1 MNGSRTPLER
11 VTPPSVGPFRED
23 TFRSPLHSGRVAS
36 ILGISL
42 GVAFSVCFLTGFLSH
57 LIQHPPSF
65 FEWPARPAWV
75 YRVSQGVHVTT
86 GIASIPLLLA
96 KLWTVYPRFW
106 TWPPLR
112 SAAHAIERIALL
124 PLVGG
129 SLFLLFTGV
138 GSISRW
144 FPWDFSFPPAHY
156 AAAWIT
162 IGALIVH
169 VGAKAGAARLA
180 LSERSSDVT
189 MDAVAEERAWA
200 GLSRRGFL
208 GAAFGAAAALAVAT
222 VGQTFRPF
230 AAISVLAPRDPRV
243 GPQGL
248 PVNKTATSAGVVD
261 AAMSESW
268 RLTVEGNVTTPLSLS
283 LDDMR
288 AMAQRDADLVI
299 ACVDGWSAA
308 GRWRGVPLRDLL
320 AIAGAPARAS
330 ATVRS
335 LQRPGAA
342 YTSSEVNAGQ
352 ILDPDT
358 MLALELNGAP
368 LHIDHGFP
376 VRLIGPN
383 RPGVQQTKWVASVVV
398 T

>member
-1 MNGSRTPLER
+1 MSGRPSRLQR
-11 VTPPSVGPFRED
+11 LAPPRVGPFREGA
-23 TFRSPLHSGRVAS
+23 FRSPLHSVRVAS
-36 ILGISL
+36 VLGIAL
-42 GVAFSVCFLTGFLSH
+42 GVTFTICFVTGFLSH
-57 LIQHPPSF
+57 LIQHPPSWF
-65 FEWPARPAWV
+65 AWPPGPAWL
-75 YRVSQGVHVTT
+75 YRVTQGVHVST

-112 SAAHAIERIALL
+112 SGAHAVERIALL

-138 GSISRW
+138 GSIARW
-144 FPWDFSFPPAHY
+144 FPWSFSFPPAHY

-180 LSERSSDVT
+180 LSSRSPELDTGAIATSHG
-189 MDAVAEERAWA
+189 W
-200 GLSRRGFL
+200 GSLSRRGFL
-208 GAAFGAAAALAVAT
+208 GAAVGGATALWLAT
-222 VGQTFRPF
+222 VGQTVRPL

-248 PVNKTATSAGVVD
+248 PVNKTASSAGVVD
-261 AAMSESW
+261 AATAGGW
-268 RLTVEGNVTTPLSLS
+268 RLTVEGSVSSPLSLS
-283 LDDMR
+283 LDDLR
-288 AMAQRDADLVI
+288 AMPLREADLTI

-308 GRWRGVPLRDLL
+308 GRWRGVPVGDLL
-320 AIAGAPARAS
+320 AMAGAPAAAS
-330 ATVRS
+330 ASVES

-342 YTSSEVNAGQ
+342 YASSLLHPDQVA
-352 ILDPDT
+352 DPDT
-358 MLALELNGAP
+358 LLALELNGAP

-383 RPGVQQTKWVASVVV
+383 RPGVQQTKWVSRVVV
-398 T
+398 S